1 MKKKWSI
8 NNEVSEKEIEAL
20 IKQIKTDKI
29 TAKLL
34 LQRNLKNRED
44 ILDFFK
50 PDLNNLHDPFLMK
63 DMDLAVKRIIKAF
76 KKRKS
81 NALWRL

>member
-50 PDLNNLHDPFLMK
+50 PDLNKFV
-63 DMDLAVKRIIKAF
+63 A
-76 KKRKS
+76 S
-81 NALWRL
+81 